1 MRILKNQTTN
11 LTVTFGKIG
20 VIMASD
26 GNCLSPAI
34 GAVTDGV
41 DVIAMWVEDG
51 IKLIRWCDWLIKLS
65 IFLPSTFV

>member
-41 DVIAMWVEDG
+41 DVIAM
-51 IKLIRWCDWLIKLS
+51 
-65 IFLPSTFV
+65 